1 MLAGHVG
8 SATNTRHVAVFCL
21 NAAAAC
27 EFIQLLYLQHHE
39 SCVTFHRSLDEI
51 RLQARF
57 RIPDRIVIRHADCME
72 GDELEQVFSWP
83 KEVQKRVVFAV
94 AEATA
99 GQHIVYRGQQYPLLA
114 PGESVRVDA

>member
-1 MLAGHVG
+1 MLAGHAG
-8 SATNTRHVAVFCL
+8 SVSSSLHVAVFCL
-21 NAAAAC
+21 DAKAAC
-27 EFIQLLYLQHHE
+27 EFVQLLYMESRE

-57 RIPDRIVIRHADCME
+57 RIPDRIIIRKADCME

-94 AEATA
+94 ADDAEGRQIA
-99 GQHIVYRGQQYPLLA
+99 YRGQQYPLLI
-114 PGESVRVDA
+114 PGESVRID

>member
-1 MLAGHVG
+1 MLASHADLV
-8 SATNTRHVAVFCL
+8 SSTLHIAVFCL
-21 NAAAAC
+21 DAKAAC
-27 EFIQLLYLQHHE
+27 EFVRLLYMESRE

-57 RIPDRIVIRHADCME
+57 RIPDRIIICKADCME

-94 AEATA
+94 NDEKA
-99 GQHIVYRGQQYPLLA
+99 GSQIVYRGQEFTLLVT
-114 PGESVRVDA
+114 GESIRID